1 MRANQVPFPR
11 KTCTST
17 VPRLRLTVRA
27 GGLDV
32 DIWFIQYRYNLI
44 TELLFWRV
52 LIGLFLV
59 VSLFTHL

>member
-32 DIWFIQYRYNLI
+32 DIWFIQYRASLI
-44 TELLFWRV
+44 MDLLFWPI
-52 LIGLFLV
+52 LIGLAV
-59 VSLFTHL
+59 VSLFTFL